1 MAMIVLEQVSLALG
15 EFSLHDIDLRIR
27 KGEYLIIMGPSGAG
41 KTVLLETIAG
51 LRFPDRGKIIL
62 DGFDASGIPPE
73 KRRIAIVYQDYSL
86 FPHMTAFENI
96 AFGLRLQRV
105 AEPETEQR
113 VRSLLKE
120 FNIAH
125 LVDIYPSSMS
135 GGEQQRVALAR
146 ALAVKPDILLLDEP
160 FAALDPQTRE
170 ECMTMMLGV
179 KKSQNLTIL
188 QVSHSR
194 EEAYGVGDRVALI
207 INGSILQTG
216 SADDIFHTPRSPAA
230 AKYAGIDNI
239 FSGTVL
245 SCDGTS
251 STVGIEGRQITLKGT
266 APVGASVT
274 IGIAGEHV
282 FLAEGPHYT
291 GDTAWNAVSGVV
303 IDIFP
308 MEYAVKIRIVGELPL
323 TAVVKRNDG
332 LTQIPLK
339 GEQRLA
345 VFRPEDVHLLEE
357 GV

>member
-1 MAMIVLEQVSLALG
+1 MTMIVLEQVSLALG
-15 EFSLHDIDLRIR
+15 EFSLHNVDLRIS
-27 KGEYLIIMGPSGAG
+27 KGEYLVIMGPSGAG

-51 LRFPDRGKIIL
+51 LRFPDSGRIL
-62 DGFDASGIPPE
+62 IDGTDSSGIPPE

-96 AFGLRLQRV
+96 AFGLRLQRI

-120 FNIAH
+120 FSIAYLIDH
-125 LVDIYPSSMS
+125 YPSSMS

-160 FAALDPQTRE
+160 FAALDPRTRE
-170 ECMTMMLGV
+170 ECMRMMLAV

-194 EEAYGVGDRVALI
+194 EEAYGVSDRVVLLI
-207 INGSILQTG
+207 GGSIVQTG
-216 SADDIFHTPRSPAA
+216 SADNIFRTPRSSAGA
-230 AKYAGIDNI
+230 RYAGIDNI
-239 FSGTVL
+239 FRGTVL

-251 STVGIEGRQITLKGT
+251 SAIGIEGHQIILKGT
-266 APVGASVT
+266 APVGSSVT

-282 FLAEGPHYT
+282 SLAEESHVT
-291 GDTAWNAVSGVV
+291 VDTALNAVSGIVTG
-303 IDIFP
+303 ILP
-308 MEYAVKIRIVGELPL
+308 MEHSVKIHIEGPLPL
-323 TAVVKRNDG
+323 TAVVKRNEG

-339 GEQRLA
+339 GEHRVA
-345 VFRPEDVHLLEE
+345 IFRPEDVHLLEE